1 MTSESDDRHIHSE
14 LNLLGFRSRAAVV
27 GLLQLTKELR
37 QTGLLD
43 DAATNRVRDA
53 VVDELALMRPRHGTS
68 AERRESLRKR
78 LDALIGA

>member
-1 MTSESDDRHIHSE
+1 MTETADRHLHSE

-37 QTGLLD
+37 QAGLID

-53 VVDELALMRPRHGTS
+53 VVDELALMRPRHASSTQ
-68 AERRESLRKR
+68 LRKSLQNR
-78 LDALIGA
+78 LDALIAS